1 MALTDDDKEA
11 IEAQAS
17 KIFDALQAADV
28 VGFAGSFID
37 KKNRVHI
44 LVHGMPFGLA
54 EDSLGILMNRIYNK
68 AYKSEH

>member
-17 KIFDALQAADV
+17 KIFDALQAANV

-54 EDSLGILMNRIYNK
+54 EDSLTVLMSRMHDR